1 MNIEKVFAI
10 ISLGVAFI
18 LLGPFIYHH
27 VGKRENESRWSLY
40 GIVFAL
46 FLAIILSL
54 VEKGNDISIE
64 DLIFEEDALFRKLLL
79 SNELIDFIELRFISE
94 HFLFNRIHSL
104 EHEVAIEQVSAQHYK
119 DFYNVNTNRNRF
131 VRFDY
136 RRQHGNT

>member
-64 DLIFEEDALFRKLLL
+64 DLICLLMIIMALILTFLAR
-79 SNELIDFIELRFISE
+79 SNNWGFTTSLMSIGIAVLGTIQLIVGASNLNKKID
-94 HFLFNRIHSL
+94 
-104 EHEVAIEQVSAQHYK
+104 
-119 DFYNVNTNRNRF
+119 
-131 VRFDY
+131 
-136 RRQHGNT
+136 